1 MKGEFD
7 VMNKEKIE
15 EYVKQILIELGADI
29 NSEGIQETPKRVAN
43 MYEEVFCGM
52 NYTNHDI
59 ATMFDKTFEEEYD
72 VMHTNTL

>member
-29 NSEGIQETPKRVAN
+29 NSEGIQETPLILCK
-43 MYEEVFCGM
+43 
-52 NYTNHDI
+52 I
-59 ATMFDKTFEEEYD
+59 
-72 VMHTNTL
+72 